1 MAIEKALPGSGEP
14 DDGSVEEIEIEIVN
28 PESVSVETPDGGVV
42 IDFDPDANEDDIEF
56 GANLAEHLDDSELGS
71 ITSDVVGAFEADRN
85 SRSEWEETYIKGLDL
100 LGLKIEERTT
110 PWPGACGVFHPVL
123 AEAVI
128 RFQAQSIMETFPAKG
143 PVKTQIVGEL
153 TEEKEKQANRVKTE
167 MNYQLT
173 EGMPDYR
180 SEHENML
187 FALPLA
193 GSAFKKVYYDTDMER
208 PTAVFVPG

>member
-1 MAIEKALPGSGEP
+1 MAIEKALEP
-14 DDGSVEEIEIEIVN
+14 TGTVEDAVEISIVN
-28 PESVSVETPDGGVV
+28 PEAVAVETPEGGIV
-42 IDFDPDANEDDIEF
+42 IDFEPEEDESPEH
-56 GANLAEHLDDSELGS
+56 GSNLAEYLSDNELGTVKS
-71 ITSDVVGAFEADRN
+71 EILGAFEADRS

-143 PVKTQIVGEL
+143 PVKTQIIGEIND
-153 TEEKEKQANRVKTE
+153 EKEKQAIRVQDE

-173 EGMPDYR
+173 EAMPDYR

-187 FALPLA
+187 FSLPLA
-193 GSAFKKVYYDTDMER
+193 GSAF
-208 PTAVFVPG
+208 